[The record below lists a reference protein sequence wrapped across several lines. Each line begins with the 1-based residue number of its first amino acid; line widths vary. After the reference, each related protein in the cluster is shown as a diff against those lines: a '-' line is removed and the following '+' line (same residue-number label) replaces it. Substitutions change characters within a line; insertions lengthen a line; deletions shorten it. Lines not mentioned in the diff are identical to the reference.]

1 MSLLGWGEAHWLS
14 ASSKISG
21 SGSDFSGDEVRNLW
35 GLLLKGKGRWME
47 SKTIRREMVEPSQGL
62 DTEREQEASGRAFWF
77 GQLGDSG
84 AVHSEKVLDSA
95 AIPHIP

>member
-1 MSLLGWGEAHWLS
+1 MQFRPQRRLAGIQSRVMS
-14 ASSKISG
+14 
-21 SGSDFSGDEVRNLW
+21 
-35 GLLLKGKGRWME
+35 GLMAGGKGRWTE